1 MSHVQEASVVQEAI
15 CAELQRQGVRDVFGL
30 MGEDVAG
37 LIAALPE
44 SGFNYYSS
52 RHEHGAIGMADGY
65 ARASHQV
72 GVAVVSRGPGFMN
85 SLNALKTASKGGTP
99 LIVFAADSAAGVSDP
114 SVRVN
119 AAKAPKHLEQA
130 AILAASGIRSIT
142 LDSPATAVADLAHAF
157 ERAREGATIVVN
169 LPLDVLQEPPGD
181 APRQADLAPII
192 ERPAPDPAQLSAVA
206 DLLETAERPVILAG
220 RGAVR
225 AGAKQALVTLAERTG
240 ALVATSLLARSMFAG
255 DPYNAGLFG
264 AFATPVAS
272 EQFGEADV
280 LLVFGA
286 TLNGLQTYGG
296 ELAPKAKVVQFDADP
311 TAFGRFLPVDLEV
324 LGDARLAAESLEQE
338 LARRGHS
345 QIGYRTP
352 DVADALA
359 GFDIRSIYEDQTLP
373 GAMDPR
379 TLLIELDSILPK
391 NRTHVVDAGHH
402 MSLQAEFQTVIDP
415 EAWVWP
421 LDFSSIGS
429 GLAVAFGAAL
439 GRRDRPTVLGLG
451 DGGLMMTLGELETA
465 VRYRIPLTIIL
476 IDDSAYG
483 AEVHF
488 MDHDGLPT
496 ETAKFPE
503 VRFEAVAKAL
513 GADAMTVTEIGQLA
527 ELPQRMEALEGP
539 LVVDCKINPSVRAH
553 FISIWGR
560 LTKPVAAA
568 PAGA

>member
-1 MSHVQEASVVQEAI
+1 METFRVQEAV
-15 CAELQRQGVRDVFGL
+15 CAELKRQGVTEVFGL

-37 LIAALPE
+37 LIAAIPE
-44 SGFNYYSS
+44 SGLTYYSS
-52 RHEHGAIGMADGY
+52 RHEHGAIGLADGY
-65 ARASHQV
+65 ARVSDRV
-72 GVAVVSRGPGFMN
+72 GVAVISRGPGLMN
-85 SLNALKTASKGGTP
+85 SLNALKTASKGGSA
-99 LIVFAADSAAGVSDP
+99 LVVLAADSAAGVSNAT
-114 SVRVN
+114 VRVN

-130 AILAASGIRSIT
+130 AILSASGIRNIT

-157 ERAREGATIVVN
+157 ERARDGATIVVN
-169 LPLDVLQEPPGD
+169 LPLDVLQEPAGED
-181 APRQADLAPII
+181 ASQFDLPHVID
-192 ERPAPDPAQLSAVA
+192 RSAPDAMQLSAVA
-206 DLLETAERPVILAG
+206 DLLETCQRPVILAG

-225 AGAKQALVTLAERTG
+225 AGAKQALTALAEQTG
-240 ALVATSLLARSMFAG
+240 ALLATSLLARSMFAS
-255 DPYNAGLFG
+255 DPFNAGLFG

-272 EQFGEADV
+272 ELFGEADV

-296 ELAPKAKVVQFDADP
+296 ELAPKARIVQFDADP
-311 TAFGRFLPVDLEV
+311 TAFGRFSPVDLEV
-324 LGDARLAAESLEQE
+324 LGDVEIAAVSLEQE
-338 LARRGHS
+338 LAGRGHS
-345 QIGYRTP
+345 HLGYRTP
-352 DVADALA
+352 DVADSLA
-359 GFDIRSIYEDQTLP
+359 AFDIRSIYTDETLP
-373 GAMDPR
+373 DAMDPR
-379 TLLIELDSILPK
+379 TLLIELESILPK

-402 MSLQAEFQTVIDP
+402 MSLQAEFLSVIDP

-465 VRYRIPLTIIL
+465 VRYRIPVTIIL

-488 MDHDGLPT
+488 MDNDGLPT

-503 VRFEAVAKAL
+503 VNFEAVAKAL
-513 GADAMTVTEIGQLA
+513 GADAMTVTELGQLA
-527 ELPQRMEALEGP
+527 DLPERMQGLEGP

-560 LTKPVAAA
+560 LTKPLTAA
-568 PAGA
+568 PASV

>member
-1 MSHVQEASVVQEAI
+1 MLRVEEASVVQEAI
-15 CAELQRQGVRDVFGL
+15 CAELERQGVRDVFGL
-30 MGEDVAG
+30 MGEDVAS
-37 LIAALPE
+37 LIAALPQH
-44 SGFNYYSS
+44 GFNYYSS

-65 ARASHQV
+65 ARVSGDV

-85 SLNALKTASKGGTP
+85 SLNALKTASKGSTP
-99 LIVFAADSAAGVSDP
+99 LVVFAADSAAGVSQP
-114 SVRVN
+114 SIRVN
-119 AAKAPKHLEQA
+119 AAKAPKHLEQS

-142 LDSPATAVADLAHAF
+142 LDSAATAIADLAHAF
-157 ERAREGATIVVN
+157 ERAREGTTIVVN

-181 APRQADLAPII
+181 APRKADLPRAID
-192 ERPAPDPAQLSAVA
+192 RSAPDEAQLAAVA

-225 AGAKQALVTLAERTG
+225 AGAKQVLEKLADRTG
-240 ALVATSLLARSMFAG
+240 AVLANSLLARSMFAG
-255 DPYNAGLFG
+255 DPYYAGIFG

-272 EQFGEADV
+272 ELFGEADV

-296 ELAPKAKVVQFDADP
+296 ELAPKAKIVQFDADP

-324 LGDARLAAESLEQE
+324 LGDVKRAAESLEQE
-338 LARRGHS
+338 LGRRGHS
-345 QIGYRTP
+345 EVGYRTAA
-352 DVADALA
+352 VADALA
-359 GFDIRSIYEDQTLP
+359 AFDIRSLYEDETLP

-379 TLLIELDSILPK
+379 TLLIELDSLLPR

-415 EAWVWP
+415 KAWVWP

-429 GLAVAFGAAL
+429 GLAVAFGAAIAC
-439 GRRDRPTVLGLG
+439 RDRPTVLGLG

-465 VRYRIPLTIIL
+465 VRYRIPVTIIL
-476 IDDSAYG
+476 INDSAYG

-496 ETAKFPE
+496 ETAKFPD
-503 VRFEAVAKAL
+503 VNFEAVAKAL
-513 GADAMTVTEIGQLA
+513 GADAMTVTEVSQLS
-527 ELPQRMEALEGP
+527 ELPRRMEMLEGP
-539 LVVDCKINPSVRAH
+539 LLVDCKINPSVRAH

-568 PAGA
+568 PASA

>member
-1 MSHVQEASVVQEAI
+1 MLQVEEASVVQDAI
-15 CAELQRQGVRDVFGL
+15 CAELARQGVRDVFGL
-30 MGEDVAG
+30 MGEDVAS
-37 LIAALPE
+37 LIASLPQR
-44 SGFNYYSS
+44 GFNYYSS
-52 RHEHGAIGMADGY
+52 RHEHGAVGMADGY
-65 ARASHQV
+65 ARVSGEV
-72 GVAVVSRGPGFMN
+72 GVAVISRGPGFMN

-99 LIVFAADSAAGVSDP
+99 LVIFAADTAAGVSNP
-114 SVRVN
+114 RVRVN
-119 AAKAPKHLEQA
+119 AAKAPKHLDQA

-142 LDSPATAVADLAHAF
+142 LDSPATAVADLRHAF

-169 LPLDVLQEPPGD
+169 LPLDVLQETPGD
-181 APRQADLAPII
+181 APRQADLPQVID
-192 ERPAPDPAQLSAVA
+192 RSAPDPSQLSAVA
-206 DLLETAERPVILAG
+206 ELLETAERPVILAG

-225 AGAKQALVTLAERTG
+225 AGAKQALAALAERTG
-240 ALVATSLLARSMFAG
+240 ALLATSLLARSMFAD

-264 AFATPVAS
+264 AFATPPAS
-272 EQFGEADV
+272 ELFGEADA

-286 TLNGLQTYGG
+286 GLNGLQTYGG
-296 ELAPKAKVVQFDADP
+296 ELAPKAKVVQFDVEP

-324 LGDARLAAESLEQE
+324 LGDAKLSAESLEQE
-338 LARRGHS
+338 LERRGYS

-352 DVADALA
+352 ATAEALA
-359 GFDIRSIYEDQTLP
+359 GFDIRSIYEDDALP

-379 TLLIELDSILPK
+379 TLLIELDSILPR

-402 MSLQAEFQTVIDP
+402 MSLQAEFQSVIDP

-476 IDDSAYG
+476 INDSAYG

-496 ETAKFPE
+496 ETAKFPD
-503 VRFEAVAKAL
+503 VDFEAVAKAL
-513 GADAMTVTEIGQLA
+513 GADAMTITELSQLS
-527 ELPQRMEALEGP
+527 ELPQRMEALDGP
-539 LVVDCKINPSVRAH
+539 LIVDCKINPSVRAH

-560 LTKPVAAA
+560 LTKPVAPA
-568 PAGA
+568 PASA

>member
-1 MSHVQEASVVQEAI
+1 MSQVEEALRVEEAI
-15 CAELQRQGVRDVFGL
+15 CAELNRQGVRDVFGL

-37 LIAALPE
+37 LIAALPPA
-44 SGFNYYSS
+44 GFNYYSS

-65 ARASHQV
+65 ARVSGQV
-72 GVAVVSRGPGFMN
+72 GVAVISRGPGLMN
-85 SLNALKTASKGGTP
+85 SLNALKTASKGGVP
-99 LIVFAADSAAGVSDP
+99 LVVLAADSAAGLADP
-114 SVRVN
+114 NIRVN

-142 LDSPATAVADLAHAF
+142 LDSPASAVADLRHAF
-157 ERAREGATIVVN
+157 DRAREGATVVVN
-169 LPLDVLQEPPGD
+169 LPLDVLRESPGD
-181 APRQADLAPII
+181 ADRQADLPPVID
-192 ERPAPDPAQLSAVA
+192 RSAPDPAQISAVA
-206 DLLETAERPVILAG
+206 DLLETSERPVILAG
-220 RGAVR
+220 RGSVR
-225 AGAKQALVTLAERTG
+225 AGAKQTLVELGERIG
-240 ALVATSLLARSMFAG
+240 AVLATSLLARSMFAG

-264 AFATPVAS
+264 AFATPPAS
-272 EQFGEADV
+272 ELFGEADV

-296 ELAPKAKVVQFDADP
+296 ELAPRAKIVQFDADP
-311 TAFGRFLPVDLEV
+311 TAFGRFSPVDLEV
-324 LGDARLAAESLEQE
+324 LGDVKLAAAALEQK
-338 LARRGHS
+338 LAQRGHS
-345 QIGYRTP
+345 HIGYRTP
-352 DVADALA
+352 AVTEALA

-373 GAMDPR
+373 DAMDPR
-379 TLLIELDSILPK
+379 TLLIELESILPK

-402 MSLQAEFQTVIDP
+402 MSLQAEFLSVTDP
-415 EAWVWP
+415 EGWVWP

-451 DGGLMMTLGELETA
+451 DGGLMLTLGELETA
-465 VRYRIPLTIIL
+465 VRYHIPVTIIL

-488 MDHDGLPT
+488 MDNDGLPT

-503 VRFEAVAKAL
+503 VNFEAVAKAL
-513 GADAMTVTEIGQLA
+513 GADAMTVTELGQLA
-527 ELPQRMEALEGP
+527 DLPKRMEGLDGP

-560 LTKPVAAA
+560 LTKPLAAA
-568 PAGA
+568 PASA

>member
-1 MSHVQEASVVQEAI
+1 METLRVQEAV
-15 CAELQRQGVRDVFGL
+15 CAELKRQGVTDVFGL

-37 LIAALPE
+37 LIAAIPE
-44 SGFNYYSS
+44 SGLTYYSS

-65 ARASHQV
+65 SRVSDGV
-72 GVAVVSRGPGFMN
+72 GVAIISRGPGLMN
-85 SLNALKTASKGGTP
+85 SLNALKTASKGGSA
-99 LIVFAADSAAGVSDP
+99 LVVLAADSAAGISNR

-130 AILAASGIRSIT
+130 AILGASGIRAVT

-169 LPLDVLQEPPGD
+169 LPLDVLEETAGD
-181 APRQADLAPII
+181 ERTQFDLPHVID
-192 ERPAPDPAQLSAVA
+192 RSAPDPPQLAAVA
-206 DLLETAERPVILAG
+206 DLLATAQRPVILAG

-225 AGAKQALVTLAERTG
+225 ADAKQSLAALAERTG
-240 ALVATSLLARSMFAG
+240 ALLSTSLLARSMFAG

-272 EQFGEADV
+272 ELFGEADV

-296 ELAPKAKVVQFDADP
+296 ELTPKARIVQFDADP
-311 TAFGRFLPVDLEV
+311 TVFGRFSPIDVEV
-324 LGDARLAAESLEQE
+324 LGDVELAAASLEQE
-338 LARRGHS
+338 LAGRGHS
-345 QIGYRTP
+345 HIGYRTQE
-352 DVADALA
+352 VADSLA
-359 GFDIRSIYEDQTLP
+359 AFDIRSIYTDETLP
-373 GAMDPR
+373 DAMDPR
-379 TLLIELDSILPK
+379 TLLIELESILPK

-402 MSLQAEFQTVIDP
+402 MSLQAEFLSVIDP

-439 GRRDRPTVLGLG
+439 GRRDRATVLGLG

-496 ETAKFPE
+496 ETAKFPD
-503 VRFEAVAKAL
+503 VNFEAVAKAL
-513 GADAMTVTEIGQLA
+513 GADAMTITELGQLA
-527 ELPQRMEALEGP
+527 ELPQKMEALDGP

-560 LTKPVAAA
+560 LTKPRA
-568 PAGA
+568 PTPVSV